1 MRPRTWDQKGPGP
14 YNKIY
19 YSFFINLFICL
30 NFKCYPPSQLLLQK
44 HPIPSSIFPLYFT
57 SMRVLLYPL
66 THLKHTTIAFPYAG
80 ESSLHMKMGLP
91 SHWCLVRW
99 SSSTYVSGTMTL
111 YIYTLSLM
119 IFPLGALKD
128 PASWYCCSYLIKS
141 HSAPL
146 LLPLAHPLWSTGQC
160 VSACVFVKCL

>member
-30 NFKCYPPSQLLLQK
+30 NFKYYPPSQLLLQN

-66 THLKHTTIAFPYAG
+66 THLKHTTLASPCVLV
-80 ESSLHMKMGLP
+80 SSLHINKGLR

-99 SSSTYVSGTMTL
+99 SSSNYVSGTMAL
-111 YIYTLSLM
+111 YINTLWLM
-119 IFPLGALKD
+119 LFFLGALED
-128 PASWYCCSYLIKS
+128 PGSWYSSSYMVN
-141 HSAPL
+141 PFQL
-146 LLPLAHPLWSTGQC
+146 LYSFP
-160 VSACVFVKCL
+160 

>member
-1 MRPRTWDQKGPGP
+1 MRLRIWDQKEPGP

-19 YSFFINLFICL
+19 YFFLINSFVYVSNVI
-30 NFKCYPPSQLLLQK
+30 LLPRYSCTNTPFHLL
-44 HPIPSSIFPLYFT
+44 SFPYILP
-57 SMRVLLYPL
+57 LWGCYPL
-66 THLKHTTIAFPYAG
+66 THLKHTTITFPYAG

-128 PASWYCCSYLIKS
+128 PANWYCCSYLIKS

-146 LLPLAHPLWSTGQC
+146 LLPLAHPLGSTGQC